1 MKWCRS
7 SLTGFFNF
15 ILRVPGISWRQNQAL
30 FHSNCY
36 PGSLDADK
44 AAGKI
49 IVCVDTDPTV
59 TKRTKKTAAEGAG
72 AKGLILVDEAERGV
86 PFNSGSFPFSE
97 VANDVGAQILKYIN
111 STNCPHNASPDLI
124 SNVNYPS
131 ISIAK
136 LGGKQTARTPTQ
148 SHSLHIVVVSFL
160 STSTRQRC
168 CCFSLP
174 SSSSAS
180 RHPSS
185 LVTDVAACSHAAVC
199 RCYFSQ
205 LLSISPWR
213 HHSAY
218 RTLAAVLFL
227 LFSSLSLPPQSLLT
241 ATLFFLYQLQSLTVT
256 ATTVPPLLV
265 VGINSNRR
273 LHHCCSSLPH
283 LSPLPLQPPP
293 SICED

>member
-111 STNCPHNASPDLI
+111 ST
-124 SNVNYPS
+124 
-131 ISIAK
+131 
-136 LGGKQTARTPTQ
+136 
-148 SHSLHIVVVSFL
+148 
-160 STSTRQRC
+160 
-168 CCFSLP
+168 
-174 SSSSAS
+174 
-180 RHPSS
+180 
-185 LVTDVAACSHAAVC
+185 
-199 RCYFSQ
+199 
-205 LLSISPWR
+205 
-213 HHSAY
+213 
-218 RTLAAVLFL
+218 
-227 LFSSLSLPPQSLLT
+227 
-241 ATLFFLYQLQSLTVT
+241 
-256 ATTVPPLLV
+256 
-265 VGINSNRR
+265 
-273 LHHCCSSLPH
+273 
-283 LSPLPLQPPP
+283 
-293 SICED
+293 

>member
-1 MKWCRS
+1 M
-7 SLTGFFNF
+7 
-15 ILRVPGISWRQNQAL
+15 
-30 FHSNCY
+30 
-36 PGSLDADK
+36 
-44 AAGKI
+44 
-49 IVCVDTDPTV
+49 
-59 TKRTKKTAAEGAG
+59 GAG
-72 AKGLILVDEAERGV
+72 EISPLRALSPDLGFETTTEDYLHFLCYYGYKDQIIR
-86 PFNSGSFPFSE
+86 SISMTSFS
-97 VANDVGAQILKYIN
+97 
-111 STNCPHNASPDLI
+111 CPHNASPDLI

-136 LGGKQTARTPTQ
+136 LGGKQTARTVSRTVTNVGPQNSTYTATVDAPTGFMVKVSQ
-148 SHSLHIVVVSFL
+148 LRDCLHIVVVSFL

>member
-1 MKWCRS
+1 MKWCQS

-59 TKRTKKTAAEGAG
+59 TRRTKKTAAEGAG
-72 AKGLILVDEAERGV
+72 AKGLILADEAERGV

-136 LGGKQTARTPTQ
+136 LGGKQTARTASYQVTFDAKAA
-148 SHSLHIVVVSFL
+148 SKGYGYGSITWSDGAHSVRTVF
-160 STSTRQRC
+160 
-168 CCFSLP
+168 
-174 SSSSAS
+174 
-180 RHPSS
+180 
-185 LVTDVAACSHAAVC
+185 AVN
-199 RCYFSQ
+199 
-205 LLSISPWR
+205 
-213 HHSAY
+213 
-218 RTLAAVLFL
+218 VM
-227 LFSSLSLPPQSLLT
+227 
-241 ATLFFLYQLQSLTVT
+241 
-256 ATTVPPLLV
+256 
-265 VGINSNRR
+265 
-273 LHHCCSSLPH
+273 
-283 LSPLPLQPPP
+283 
-293 SICED
+293 